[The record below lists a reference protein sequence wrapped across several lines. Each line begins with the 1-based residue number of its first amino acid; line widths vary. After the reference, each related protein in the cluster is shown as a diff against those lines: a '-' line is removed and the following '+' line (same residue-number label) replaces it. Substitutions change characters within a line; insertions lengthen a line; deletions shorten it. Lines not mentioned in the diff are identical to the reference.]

1 MSSTADWQAFAVR
14 LTGYEVSEE
23 AVMPI
28 RIRSRDTLLDRTQPA
43 ENKEMS
49 APRGGVPKV

>member
-1 MSSTADWQAFAVR
+1 MSSTVDRQAFAVR

-28 RIRSRDTLLDRTQPA
+28 RIRSRDTLLDCTQPA

-49 APRGGVPKV
+49 APQGGAPKV